1 MKQIAKPQAYTDKN
15 LKLKSNME
23 ALSPNKK
30 LNSMSNDTFQSRN
43 DRYNSFARNHS
54 KEDNDLSK
62 SHNTNSLRRKLSDAG
77 GSIMNNRMDMMKEYP
92 KINSSHTNVPNPLMN
107 NSGLGFNNM
116 KSPSSSKNNPSPYLD
131 MRNNSETLKELHKS
145 SFNSAKKVNNI
156 PNVRMSDKK
165 LPMPYRN
172 NFSNGEDFSNTAV
185 STPVYN
191 ISNVPRFRMSDQ
203 FSNDK
208 QQIDHDLTILRR
220 SMQRN
225 QFSQIQDQS
234 MIQKRNSVVNI
245 NNRVDMSFSK
255 TMPK

>member
-1 MKQIAKPQAYTDKN
+1 
-15 LKLKSNME
+15 ME

-30 LNSMSNDTFQSRN
+30 INSMPNDTFQSRN
-43 DRYNSFARNHS
+43 ERYNSFARNYS

-77 GSIMNNRMDMMKEYP
+77 GSIMNNRMDMSKEYP

-107 NSGLGFNNM
+107 NSGHGFNNM

-131 MRNNSETLKELHKS
+131 MKNSPEALKEFHKN
-145 SFNSAKKVNNI
+145 SFNTAKKMDSVLNA
-156 PNVRMSDKK
+156 RMSDKK

-191 ISNVPRFRMSDQ
+191 NVPRFRSSDQ

-208 QQIDHDLTILRR
+208 QQINHDLTILRR

-234 MIQKRNSVVNI
+234 MIQKRNSDAGI
-245 NNRVDMSFSK
+245 NRRIDMSFSK